1 MTETPM
7 IVLRRCSEDTILYW
21 AMKSASAGSIW
32 TNRMTSTKVRRPRKR
47 NREIAS
53 AARNANARQTT
64 RVTAVIAT
72 DHPSART
79 KSESKRTALKLATE
93 PPKGTNVGVRAVRV
107 LVGRKDELII
117 Q

>member
-7 IVLRRCSEDTILYW
+7 MVLRRWSEDTILYW
-21 AMKSASAGSIW
+21 AMKSASAGSIC
-32 TNRMTSTKVRRPRKR
+32 TNRMTSTNVRRPRKR
-47 NREIAS
+47 NREIAR
-53 AARNANARQTT
+53 AARKANARQTT
-64 RVTAVIAT
+64 NVTAVIAT

-79 KSESKRTALKLATE
+79 KPESKSTALKLANE
-93 PPKGTNVGVRAVRV
+93 PPNGTKVGLRAVSV